1 MLFVYCTIATVC
13 TQSTMLL
20 FSLFSRYN
28 TIFLCTRKYNTPVL
42 NVLQIKYNCTVVLQ
56 VHYYCTICYNV
67 YYRYN
72 SPVLYVLEVKYY
84 YSVCT
89 LGTIQLQY
97 MYSIYNTTVLY
108 VLQVQCYFRYNSTV
122 LAYGQTGSG
131 KSFTMQEDPDHIGQ
145 LVRNYER
152 KSPEKKFLEKT

>member
-1 MLFVYCTIATVC
+1 MY
-13 TQSTMLL
+13 
-20 FSLFSRYN
+20 
-28 TIFLCTRKYNTPVL
+28 
-42 NVLQIKYNCTVVLQ
+42 
-56 VHYYCTICYNV
+56 
-67 YYRYN
+67 
-72 SPVLYVLEVKYY
+72 
-84 YSVCT
+84 

-145 LVRNYER
+145 LVRNYVR